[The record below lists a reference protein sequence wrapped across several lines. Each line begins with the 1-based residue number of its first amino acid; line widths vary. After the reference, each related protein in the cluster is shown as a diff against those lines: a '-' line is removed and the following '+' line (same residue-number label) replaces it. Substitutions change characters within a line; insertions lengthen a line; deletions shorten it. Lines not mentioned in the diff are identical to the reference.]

1 MEKITNDEKKD
12 ILKKYNVSPDE
23 KILLFTGRIVPEK
36 GVKELVEALKSVK
49 YKNFKLFILGSALN
63 ELSAKTD
70 YQIEVEQLVNDLNE
84 KVIFTGFVNYNE
96 IYKFYSIADIAVLP
110 SVWNDPAPLTI
121 IESLVSGLPII
132 TTNSG
137 GIPEYATNGSA
148 VIIPRDSN
156 IINNLAIK
164 IDELLS
170 DENKLLEMSKSG
182 KEVSIDLTL
191 NNYYNNFYSNF

>member
-1 MEKITNDEKKD
+1 M
-12 ILKKYNVSPDE
+12 
-23 KILLFTGRIVPEK
+23 
-36 GVKELVEALKSVK
+36 
-49 YKNFKLFILGSALN
+49 
-63 ELSAKTD
+63 SAKTD